1 MWLSSHAE
9 SPRSIKTG
17 NASATICADM
27 ADGMQH
33 RRCSRAGR
41 HLVKRQESLF
51 FTRHL
56 FAMHATIRAMNK
68 GDNDGRTCTMDE
80 ALSICGND
88 ITRAEF
94 LQSLRCFSRCANK
107 KTYTGGFFEIT
118 GDVIEITKECAIAYA
133 IDQDVSALRTFA
145 RLRDQ
150 FTTIDEGA
158 LYGFVMDHQL
168 AANRISL
175 QLSLTTWRQFAIVF
189 YLSYRHHLGDQF
201 VPLADVATHL
211 DVDSKR
217 VTASITQMCAQMSNQ
232 IMKRRCAT
240 DDRSFE
246 LALSHKLRGL
256 LALFHAQ
263 HDGFLP
269 QPVTLDMFQK
279 PKKVKLASFHSQNK
293 IEQLG

>member
-1 MWLSSHAE
+1 MKS
-9 SPRSIKTG
+9 G

-27 ADGMQH
+27 ADGRQH
-33 RRCSRAGR
+33 RRCCKAGR
-41 HLVKRQESLF
+41 HLVKRPESLF

-56 FAMHATIRAMNK
+56 FAMHAIIRAMNK
-68 GDNDGRTCTMDE
+68 GDNDGYTCTMHD
-80 ALSICGND
+80 ALAICGD
-88 ITRAEF
+88 DMTRAE
-94 LQSLRCFSRCANK
+94 LIQSMRCLGRSANK

-118 GDVIEITKECAIAYA
+118 GDVVEMTAECAVAFA
-133 IDQDVSALRTFA
+133 IDEDVAALRTFA

-150 FTTIDEGA
+150 FTTIDESA
-158 LYGFVMDHQL
+158 LYYFVVDHQL
-168 AANRISL
+168 AADRLAL
-175 QLSLTTWRQFAIVF
+175 QMSLTTWRQFAIVF

-201 VPLADVATHL
+201 VPLADVANHL

-217 VTASITQMCAQMSNQ
+217 VTASITQMCAKMNNQ

-246 LALSHKLRGL
+246 IALSHKLRGR

-269 QPVTLDMFQK
+269 QPVTLAIFQK
-279 PKKVKLASFHSQNK
+279 PQTVKLAS
-293 IEQLG
+293 